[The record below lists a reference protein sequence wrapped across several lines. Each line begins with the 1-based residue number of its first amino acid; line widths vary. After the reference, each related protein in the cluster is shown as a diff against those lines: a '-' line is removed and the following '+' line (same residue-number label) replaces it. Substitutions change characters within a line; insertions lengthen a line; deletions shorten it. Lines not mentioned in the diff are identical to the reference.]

1 MALTGRDLEL
11 ERRRLKE
18 VLKLL
23 DDKIARMGKDIFL
36 DEEKLQDFRRYTWEN
51 KKSMDA
57 QELSQANV
65 ENDMETNNLLREREY
80 FKKLCRIKDNP
91 YFGRFDFKESGK
103 NNETI
108 YIGKKICLMKI

>member
-23 DDKIARMGKDIFL
+23 DDKIARMGNDIFL

-51 KKSMDA
+51 KKSMDS

-80 FKKLCRIKDNP
+80 FKKLYRIKDNNIP
-91 YFGRFDFKESGK
+91 LFLLYYYSYLQQLIHLVYF
-103 NNETI
+103 
-108 YIGKKICLMKI
+108 L

>member
-23 DDKIARMGKDIFL
+23 DDKIARMGNDIFL

-51 KKSMDA
+51 KKSMDS

-80 FKKLCRIKDNP
+80 FKKLYRIKDNP
-91 YFGRFDFKESGK
+91 YFASIVFQDED
-103 NNETI
+103 
-108 YIGKKICLMKI
+108 KKDIAFI